1 MENDGLVV
9 RTVYAEVP
17 PKVEYELSELGK
29 TLRPVLDALSNW
41 GEEYKKR
48 FEFYMP
54 GKVKNEN
61 AEKLRII

>member
-1 MENDGLVV
+1 MESDGLIV

-48 FEFYMP
+48 F
-54 GKVKNEN
+54 
-61 AEKLRII
+61 